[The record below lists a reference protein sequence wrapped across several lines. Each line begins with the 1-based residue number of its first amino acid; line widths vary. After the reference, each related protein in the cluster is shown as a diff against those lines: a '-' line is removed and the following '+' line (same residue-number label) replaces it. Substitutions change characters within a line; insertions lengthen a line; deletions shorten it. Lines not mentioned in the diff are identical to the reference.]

1 VDEVIAR
8 TVSDLVARVSG
19 PMWFR
24 FILQPT
30 MAGIFAWRA
39 GVEDA
44 RTGQPAYF
52 WAVLSDPAHRRDLL
66 RDGWKDVAKVFGI
79 ALVLDAIYQFIQL
92 RWFYPVQAL
101 IIAFGL
107 AFVPYLL
114 LRGPFRRIAGWWL
127 HR

>member
-52 WAVLSDPAHRRDLL
+52 WAVLSNPAHRRDLL

-107 AFVPYLL
+107 AFIPYLL

>member
-107 AFVPYLL
+107 AFIPYLL